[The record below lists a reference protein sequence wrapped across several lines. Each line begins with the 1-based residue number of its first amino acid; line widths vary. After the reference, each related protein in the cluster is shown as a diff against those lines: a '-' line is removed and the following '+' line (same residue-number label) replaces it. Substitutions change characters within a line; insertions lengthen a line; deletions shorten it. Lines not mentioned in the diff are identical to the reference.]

1 MSSDSY
7 PQTTG
12 NERATPPPS
21 SISNDLEDIKES
33 PLETIEA
40 TQAKAVLILFSKTF
54 TSLKIYPPDNPIV
67 INFIDSFYK
76 KIKEFLDNYNELNF
90 AVHEFS
96 FSFRGSIIFQEKEK
110 KSSLPFLFFK
120 DGMRELAFCKGLDK
134 EELED
139 FLKVIKENSDLP
151 SDDSDIVNILWTKD
165 YAHIR
170 YFAIDEFIE
179 SDNIREAEKA
189 ESSVDTEK
197 FSKGKIILNQK
208 DSLEFYKKSHALGL
222 QLEKGQQEA
231 EADEVNLENMAL
243 PFQIS
248 DIKAEETPE
257 IESMLQEL
265 RSTPP
270 LTEMVVLLF
279 EILHLEERPEPCS
292 TIVNVLMQFYKEIV
306 YKSHFLLASLI
317 LKRLEALKLTVSGQN
332 EEKKKLLEKTLQ
344 NSRSKNFLLYVKK
357 LFLNGQI
364 EDFDSFFQYLHLI
377 GSNALPIVSDIWE
390 ETSDPSIR
398 LKASN
403 FLYDIGKKDVPS
415 LIALAKNHRIALT
428 KEVTN
433 ILGRI
438 GDKTIIPYLR
448 DFASHEDKTV
458 RLSVINALV
467 NIQDENINPI
477 LKEFLTDED
486 EEVRIQAAMNL
497 KHAEDAETFNYV
509 LQLAQQK
516 DFKERRKPEKKAL
529 LEFLATAK
537 SEEVSFLFKSI
548 LKKWSLFSMTKQNE
562 TRLCA
567 VPALEL
573 MATHEAR
580 KILEEGTKIRNRAIR
595 TACKMALRKL
605 SSNYLDRNLA
615 GKQSA

>member
-12 NERATPPPS
+12 KERTNPPLS
-21 SISNDLEDIKES
+21 QVSNDLEDRKES
-33 PLETIEA
+33 LLDTIEA
-40 TQAKAVLILFSKTF
+40 TQAKAVLILFSKAF

-67 INFIDSFYK
+67 TDFIDSFYK
-76 KIKEFLDNYNELNF
+76 KITEFLDNYNELNF
-90 AVHEFS
+90 TVHEFS
-96 FSFRGSIIFQEKEK
+96 FSFEGSIIFQEKEK

-120 DGMRELAFCKGLDK
+120 DGMRQLAFCKGL
-134 EELED
+134 ERGELED

-151 SDDSDIVNILWTKD
+151 PDDSDIVNILWTKD

-179 SDNIREAEKA
+179 SDNVREAEKA

-197 FSKGKIILNQK
+197 FSKGKIILSQK
-208 DSLEFYKKSHALGL
+208 DSYEFDKKSHALGL
-222 QLEKGQQEA
+222 RLEKGQQEV

-243 PFQIS
+243 PFQVS
-248 DIKAEETPE
+248 DINAEESPE

-265 RSTPP
+265 RTTPP
-270 LTEMVVLLF
+270 LTEMVILLF
-279 EILHLEERPEPCS
+279 EILYLEERLEPCS
-292 TIVNVLMQFYKEIV
+292 AIVNVLMQFYKEIV

-317 LKRLEALKLTVSGQN
+317 IKRLEALKLTVSGQN

-344 NSRSKNFLLYVKK
+344 NSKSKNFLLYIKK

-364 EDFDSFFQYLHLI
+364 EDFDSFFQYLHLV

-398 LKASN
+398 LKAAN
-403 FLYDIGKKDVPS
+403 FLYEVGKKDVLS
-415 LIALAKNHRIALT
+415 LVALAKNHRTALT
-428 KEVTN
+428 KEVVD

-438 GDKTIIPYLR
+438 GDKNIIPYLR
-448 DFASHEDKTV
+448 DFAGHEDKTV
-458 RLSVINALV
+458 RLSVINSLV

-486 EEVRIQAAMNL
+486 EEVRTQAAMNL
-497 KHAEDAETFNYV
+497 KHDEDSEIFNYV
-509 LQLAQQK
+509 LELAKQK
-516 DFKERRKPEKKAL
+516 DFKERKRLEKKAL
-529 LEFLATAK
+529 LEFLASAK
-537 SEEVSFLFKSI
+537 SKEVSALFKSI
-548 LKKWSLFSMTKQNE
+548 LKKWSLFSMAKQNE
-562 TRLCA
+562 TRLCT

-573 MATHEAR
+573 MATHEAQ

-595 TACKMALRKL
+595 TACKIALRKL
-605 SSNYLDRNLA
+605 SPNYLDRNPV
-615 GKQSA
+615 GKQSV